1 MRTDPFTHEEYEGR
15 IVQYDC
21 DNCGKVTDYE
31 EDAYGQDFLVL
42 CTVCSNPTDH
52 ISITTDGECEEDRNR
67 WDAEAAA
74 MDDDIPFDD
83 AYTF

>member
-21 DNCGKVTDYE
+21 DGCGKVTDYE

-52 ISITTDGECEEDRNR
+52 ISTDGECEEDRNR

-74 MDDDIPFDD
+74 MDEDIPFDD